1 MSHLPG
7 GSLLAKSD
15 DWGNGQ
21 RTDPLSIFAMT
32 LGSSDECNQSLKK
45 RRRDMALG
53 EHSEPAALERAHGAA
68 EPEPEDSAALPRIR
82 QLLEP
87 FSREQLLEILA
98 SAAAQHD
105 DVLREIKA
113 AASTDVAHRKVFVR
127 GLAWETTSERLRE
140 AFSVFGDVDEAAVI
154 YDKASGKSRGYG
166 FVTFIDMHGAEQAV
180 EKQTLEI
187 DGRVTTCNLAAV
199 RTQQSDEHASH
210 SQQQTPS
217 RNSQPQLQPSVMMP
231 PYAMYPPYMAS
242 VSTPPGQGFRGGN
255 DESERKLFV
264 RGLAWDT
271 SDETLRAVFQVFGE
285 LVEASVVR
293 ERKTGKSKGFGF
305 VTYRHRASAE
315 LALQQPAKMIDGRQ
329 VNCNLASLGRSNGSS
344 VLPGGHS
351 PSVMYPGLS
360 HGGYPVPM
368 QADPTVNYS
377 MGHPSPVGVDPYHA
391 AHLQQA
397 AYGYSNA
404 YPGATG
410 APGYF
415 PPGPLSTSP
424 AVHPADS
431 R

>member
-1 MSHLPG
+1 
-7 GSLLAKSD
+7 
-15 DWGNGQ
+15 
-21 RTDPLSIFAMT
+21 MT
-32 LGSSDECNQSLKK
+32 LGSSDERNQSLKK

-53 EHSEPAALERAHGAA
+53 EQSEPTALEHAGGAA

-98 SAAAQHD
+98 SAAAEHE

-113 AASTDVAHRKVFVR
+113 VASTDVAHRKVFVR

-140 AFSVFGDVDEAAVI
+140 AFGAFGEVDEAAVI

-166 FVTFIDMHGAEQAV
+166 FVTFVDMQGAELAV
-180 EKQTLEI
+180 DKQTLEI

-199 RTQQSDEHASH
+199 RTQQSEEHSTH
-210 SQQQTPS
+210 NQQQS
-217 RNSQPQLQPSVMMP
+217 RGSQPQLQSSVLMP
-231 PYAMYPPYMAS
+231 PFGLYSPYMAS
-242 VSTPPGQGFRGGN
+242 VATPPSQGYRGGN

-271 SDETLRAVFQVFGE
+271 SDETLRAVFQAFGE

-305 VTYRHRASAE
+305 VTYRHRTSAE

-329 VNCNLASLGRSNGSS
+329 VNCNLASLGRASGS
-344 VLPGGHS
+344 GGHNQ
-351 PSVMYPGLS
+351 SVMYPGLS

-368 QADPTVNYS
+368 QPDPTVNYS
-377 MGHPSPVGVDPYHA
+377 MGHPSPVAVDPYHA

-397 AYGYSNA
+397 AYGYNNA
-404 YPGATG
+404 YPATPAG
-410 APGYF
+410 PGYF
-415 PPGPLSTSP
+415 PQAPLTASP
-424 AVHPADS
+424 PLHPAES
-431 R
+431 RQQT